1 MDWQQSSQ
9 AITGAALS
17 TNNADQKKKKKKK
30 TGLVA
35 DTWSSFTTLMYILF
49 SSHARK
55 NV

>member
-17 TNNADQKKKKKKK
+17 TNNADQKKKKKK